1 MPIPQDIREELARR
15 RFAEHREAQR
25 DTRRDYIRTALAC
38 WAWCI
43 LGLAF
48 IALSFHL
55 TDMVIAEGLFWLGLG
70 VGNAGMI
77 FTLLGAYRRGE
88 QRGDW

>member
-1 MPIPQDIREELARR
+1 MPIPLEIREELARR
-15 RFAEHREAQR
+15 RFAEHRDAQR
-25 DTRRDYIRTALAC
+25 DTRRDYIWTALVC

-48 IALSFHL
+48 IAVSFHL
-55 TDMVIAEGLFWLGLG
+55 TDMVIAEALFWLGLG

-88 QRGDW
+88 KRGDW

>member
-1 MPIPQDIREELARR
+1 MPIPLELREELARR
-15 RFAEHREAQR
+15 RDAEHQQARR
-25 DTRRDYIRTALAC
+25 DTRRDYIRTALVC

-55 TDMVIAEGLFWLGLG
+55 TDMTIAEGFFWTGLG